1 MAPSDPIALPQGVAE
16 EAVDELYALPL
27 DEFTP
32 RRDELAKELRAT
44 AKRDGAAWVKALPK
58 PSAAAWLV
66 NQLARTQ
73 KSDARRMLEKGDA
86 LRVAQERALA
96 RQASR
101 EELARATQEHAEAM
115 RTLLSKAPGFLDRRG
130 APPSQIT
137 LERAAETLR
146 AILLDD
152 AVRAAFA
159 AGRLTREHRT
169 AGLGFAVSGRA
180 TVAPASP
187 AKSTKPGKR
196 PKGDASAAAAK
207 EAQRRAQER
216 ARAQAVAIEA
226 RSATAPGSVTCPR
239 RKAPCE
245 RPNGSWNARSDGS
258 RRPSRRSR
266 APATRRPTPGRESS
280 RRRRPPA
287 GPSPGATR
295 LASRGPSSH
304 SAHHRSA
311 RGGGSLAGSRHAGR
325 TDVGTLP
332 HWLDRRVLRRRRG
345 EMPAA
350 HKILI
355 CIAIRQPQVTRRGT
369 ALSRPPSSQ
378 AQRSSS
384 PRQSSALSARSRW
397 ATSCL
402 GRGSPCR

>member
-1 MAPSDPIALPQGVAE
+1 MAQSDPIALPQGVPE

-44 AKRDGAAWVKALPK
+44 GKRDGAAWVKALPK

-86 LRVAQERALA
+86 LRVSQERALA

-101 EELARATQEHAEAM
+101 EELARARQEHAEAM

-180 TVAPASP
+180 TVTPASP

-196 PKGDASAAAAK
+196 PKVDASAAAAK
-207 EAQRRAQER
+207 EVQRRAQQR

-226 RSATAPGSVTCPR
+226 RSRHRARQRDVSEAQSAVRQAERELERAQR
-239 RKAPCE
+239 RLEKAQQAL
-245 RPNGSWNARSDGS
+245 ARAHDKE
-258 RRPSRRSR
+258 
-266 APATRRPTPGRESS
+266 AD
-280 RRRRPPA
+280 A
-287 GPSPGATR
+287 GKRVEQAE
-295 LASRGPSSH
+295 AS
-304 SAHHRSA
+304 
-311 RGGGSLAGSRHAGR
+311 AGR
-325 TDVGTLP
+325 P
-332 HWLDRRVLRRRRG
+332 
-345 EMPAA
+345 
-350 HKILI
+350 
-355 CIAIRQPQVTRRGT
+355 
-369 ALSRPPSSQ
+369 
-378 AQRSSS
+378 
-384 PRQSSALSARSRW
+384 
-397 ATSCL
+397 
-402 GRGSPCR
+402 